1 MAAGASPVKLLVLR
15 LRTGEHLISASPAQH
30 LISSPAR
37 AGTLA
42 PPPASMSAGTFVV
55 TVRTHDARYNRPV
68 ASVVVHSRVST
79 RPTWAEVS
87 LSSLSHNFLEV
98 QRHVGASVVCA
109 VVKADAYGH
118 GAVECSLVLE
128 KAGARWLGVTS
139 TDEALPLR
147 EAGIRTRI
155 LLMTG
160 FWRGEE
166 HEVVRQSLTA
176 TVWEPWHLELLDRAA
191 IELGV
196 PTVPVHLKIDTG
208 MGRLGASPEQ
218 LFPVLALLK
227 RSNRLKLEGLCTHFA
242 SSEVMDSIETRH
254 QMERFATAEELVR
267 EAGFAPGII
276 HLSNSAAV
284 VTCPDSWRSMVRPGL
299 ALYGY
304 TLPLQQS
311 ETRGDARPNFESG
324 MDLRAVLSWKT
335 RILSLRDVAANQALG
350 YNGTYVTQ
358 APSRI
363 AVLPLGYADGLNRR
377 LSNRGRVIV
386 RDSYAPIVGRI
397 SMDLTLVDV
406 TNIPQIQVG
415 DEVVLIGASGE
426 CSVDALEQA
435 RLADTSPYEIL
446 CGLSKRVPRKYV
458 T

>member
-1 MAAGASPVKLLVLR
+1 M
-15 LRTGEHLISASPAQH
+15 
-30 LISSPAR
+30 
-37 AGTLA
+37 
-42 PPPASMSAGTFVV
+42 
-55 TVRTHDARYNRPV
+55 
-68 ASVVVHSRVST
+68 ASVVVNSRVST

-87 LSSLSHNFLEV
+87 LCNLAHNFQEV

-118 GAVECSLVLE
+118 GAVKCSLALE

-147 EAGIRTRI
+147 EAGIGARI

-166 HEVVRQSLTA
+166 HEVVRQNLTA

-191 IELGV
+191 LELGV
-196 PTVPVHLKIDTG
+196 LTVPVHLKIDTG
-208 MGRLGASPEQ
+208 MGRLGATPEQ
-218 LFPVLALLK
+218 LFPLLALLK
-227 RSNRLKLEGLCTHFA
+227 RSNRLRLEGLCTHFA
-242 SSEVMDSIETRH
+242 ASEVADSPETRR
-254 QMERFATAEELVR
+254 QIERFAIAEELVR
-267 EAGFAPGII
+267 DAGFKPEIV

-284 VTCPDSWRSMVRPGL
+284 ASCPDSWRSMVRPGL

-304 TLPLQQS
+304 TLPLQ
-311 ETRGDARPNFESG
+311 GNIESG
-324 MDLRAVLSWKT
+324 LKLRPVLSWKT
-335 RILSLRDVAANQALG
+335 RILSLREVSEGQALG

-358 APSRI
+358 KPSRI

-377 LSNRGRVIV
+377 LSNRGRVIA
-386 RDSYAPIVGRI
+386 RDSYAPMVGRI

-406 TNIPQIQVG
+406 TGVPEIAVG
-415 DEVVLIGASGE
+415 DEVILVGASDN
-426 CSVDALEQA
+426 CRVDALEQA
-435 RLADTSPYEIL
+435 RLADVSPYEIL
-446 CGLSKRVPRKYV
+446 CGLSKRVPRKYIA

>member
-1 MAAGASPVKLLVLR
+1 MFRSSC
-15 LRTGEHLISASPAQH
+15 TGSFRP
-30 LISSPAR
+30 PGGDAR
-37 AGTLA
+37 ASTGISRFTALIG
-42 PPPASMSAGTFVV
+42 AGTFVV
-55 TVRTHDARYNRPV
+55 TSLPRGGRYNRPV
-68 ASVVVHSRVST
+68 ASVGVNPRVAT

-87 LSSLSHNFLEV
+87 LGSLSHNFREV
-98 QRHVGASVVCA
+98 QQHVGGAIVCG

-118 GAVECSLVLE
+118 GAVECALALE

-147 EAGIRTRI
+147 EVGIRARV

-166 HEVVRQSLTA
+166 HEVVRQNLTA
-176 TVWEPWHLELLDRAA
+176 TVWEAWHLELLDRAA
-191 IELGV
+191 IELNV
-196 PTVPVHLKIDTG
+196 PVVAVHLKIDSG
-208 MGRLGASPEQ
+208 MGRLGASLDQ
-218 LFPVLALLK
+218 LLPLLALLK
-227 RSNRLKLEGLCTHFA
+227 RSMRLKLEGLCTHFA
-242 SSEVMDSIETRH
+242 SSEVVDAPEMKRQIR
-254 QMERFATAEELVR
+254 RFAAAEKLVQ
-267 EAGFAPGII
+267 EAGFAPEIV

-284 VTCPDSWRSMVRPGL
+284 VTCRDSWRNMVRPGL

-304 TLPLQQS
+304 TLPLMKGGKQS
-311 ETRGDARPNFESG
+311 SEVESG
-324 MDLRAVLSWKT
+324 VNLRPVLSWKT
-335 RILSLRDVAANQALG
+335 RILSLRNVDANQALG
-350 YNGTYVTQ
+350 YNGTYVTK

-397 SMDLTLVDV
+397 SMDLTMVDV
-406 TNIPQIQVG
+406 TGIPEIEVG
-415 DEVVLIGASGE
+415 DEVILIGSSGK

-435 RLADTSPYEIL
+435 RLAETSPYEIL

-458 T
+458 GR